1 MIENISVSTFPD
13 YVEEIFQ
20 TFLMATPEQL
30 AAATQELNEMT
41 PAPMNTML
49 EKQPVAEAIEKRRRR
64 RAMIVEDVPP
74 TSFQNCDATGCLQ
87 FPDNPF
93 TPELIIQI
101 LSTILEENV

>member
-64 RAMIVEDVPP
+64 RAMIVEDIPP
-74 TSFQNCDATGCLQ
+74 TTPGEVSKIVMQQDVYSFLT
-87 FPDNPF
+87 
-93 TPELIIQI
+93 T
-101 LSTILEENV
+101 LSLLSS

>member
-41 PAPMNTML
+41 SAPNTML

-64 RAMIVEDVPP
+64 RAIIVDVPP
-74 TSFQNCDATGCLQ
+74 TTPGEVSKIVMQQDVYSFLT
-87 FPDNPF
+87 
-93 TPELIIQI
+93 T
-101 LSTILEENV
+101 LSLLSS

>member
-64 RAMIVEDVPP
+64 RAMIVDVPP
-74 TSFQNCDATGCLQ
+74 TTPGEVSKIVMQQDVYSFLT
-87 FPDNPF
+87 
-93 TPELIIQI
+93 T
-101 LSTILEENV
+101 LSLLSS

>member
-74 TSFQNCDATGCLQ
+74 TTPGEVSKIVMQQDVYSFLT
-87 FPDNPF
+87 
-93 TPELIIQI
+93 T
-101 LSTILEENV
+101 LSLLSS